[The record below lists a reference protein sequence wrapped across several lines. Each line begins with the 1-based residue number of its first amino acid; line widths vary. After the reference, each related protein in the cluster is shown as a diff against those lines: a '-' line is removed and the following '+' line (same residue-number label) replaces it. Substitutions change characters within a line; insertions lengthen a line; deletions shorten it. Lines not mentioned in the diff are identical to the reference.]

1 MDQKIGE
8 CNDYL
13 IMIFIC
19 NGRSGSN
26 VLNKQRTWWVLIN
39 GISSGHAFS
48 FLFLTSYLC
57 DSRAHCAAVFL
68 ILLPSK
74 KERIGSTKN
83 SATVTA
89 FLHTDFTG
97 NRWFERSSVFFD
109 FHSPRTVERAH
120 CSSAFS
126 AWIGGSQMQYRSVT
140 RHSALTFPRRNVG

>member
-1 MDQKIGE
+1 MDQKFGE

-97 NRWFERSSVFFD
+97 NRWFERSSVFFL
-109 FHSPRTVERAH
+109 FSF
-120 CSSAFS
+120 SSNS
-126 AWIGGSQMQYRSVT
+126 
-140 RHSALTFPRRNVG
+140 